1 MNLFYDDFDRRFLS
15 ALTNAPDSLA
25 PAAAQLLTDAQ
36 VLRAMAKA
44 WVAAGGEAEGLD
56 DEYVGK
62 LRAEVKRLEGGA
74 A

>member
-1 MNLFYDDFDRRFLS
+1 MNSIETELTRRPCLHR
-15 ALTNAPDSLA
+15 
-25 PAAAQLLTDAQ
+25 PAITDAD
-36 VLRAMAKA
+36 VIREIAEI
-44 WVAAGGEAEGLD
+44 WVDSGGDSGGLD

>member
-1 MNLFYDDFDRRFLS
+1 MNLIETELKLRSCLHRS
-15 ALTNAPDSLA
+15 AI
-25 PAAAQLLTDAQ
+25 TDAD
-36 VLRAMAKA
+36 VIREIAEI
-44 WVAAGGEAEGLD
+44 WVDSGGDSGGLD